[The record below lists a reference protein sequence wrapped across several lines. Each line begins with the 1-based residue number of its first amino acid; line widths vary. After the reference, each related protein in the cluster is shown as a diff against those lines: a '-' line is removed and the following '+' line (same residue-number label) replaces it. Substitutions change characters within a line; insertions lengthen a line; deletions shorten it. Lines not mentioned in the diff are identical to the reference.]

1 MLVRYRCMRVANNIA
16 VKSMFLVIE
25 QEKKVLSN
33 AHLQEA
39 MGKLEPLLQFR
50 LADRMEVLI
59 QNVVDSMRGRQFEV
73 PQLSDS

>member
-1 MLVRYRCMRVANNIA
+1 MQVANNIA
-16 VKSMFLVIE
+16 VTSMFLVIE

-39 MGKLEPLLQFR
+39 MGKLEPLIQFR

-59 QNVVDSMRGRQFEV
+59 QNVVDSMCGR
-73 PQLSDS
+73 